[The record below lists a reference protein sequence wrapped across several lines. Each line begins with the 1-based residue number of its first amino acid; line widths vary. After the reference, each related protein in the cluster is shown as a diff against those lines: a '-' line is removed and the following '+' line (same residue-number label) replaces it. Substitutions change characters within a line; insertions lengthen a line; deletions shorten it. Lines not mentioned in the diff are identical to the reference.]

1 MLDSNVFDKLVD
13 DRDALA
19 LVRRLVESGE
29 VVLLS
34 THVQA
39 DEIARTPDLERR
51 ALLMSIPVQHVP
63 TFGFALD
70 YSRLGAARLGDSE
83 LLESLRRD
91 NLENTEDALIGA
103 TAVFEQA
110 TLVSEDRTLAKRARA
125 QGIDVLDWSQ
135 FHERMRELDGDAS
148 AP

>member
-1 MLDSNVFDKLVD
+1 
-13 DRDALA
+13 
-19 LVRRLVESGE
+19 
-29 VVLLS
+29 
-34 THVQA
+34 
-39 DEIARTPDLERR
+39 
-51 ALLMSIPVQHVP
+51 
-63 TFGFALD
+63 
-70 YSRLGAARLGDSE
+70 